1 MVLNPIVVRGPRR
14 RGVGDGRIYRGIIR
28 FRSHLNG
35 PGVGRRRVDAV
46 VIQFRSRVTGP
57 GAEESAPYARPP
69 IRRVVWASAGTTTNS
84 ARCLGVG
91 GHDHQ
96 FGAWSGIVAHDHQFG
111 AWAGVVRATINAARG
126 RASAEMRCRRS
137 PIRRATCRR
146 LRVYFGYDGRWPHCY
161 SAP

>member
-46 VIQFRSRVTGP
+46 VIQFRSRVTGL

-84 ARCLGVG
+84 ARRLRV
-91 GHDHQ
+91 
-96 FGAWSGIVAHDHQFG
+96 VAHDHQFSVSFARRPG
-111 AWAGVVRATINAARG
+111 GVSNRRHNPRRQFEQIPKLARG
-126 RASAEMRCRRS
+126 LGRHIVQRQCPFRLLATHRRHHDAID
-137 PIRRATCRR
+137 PARRHQ
-146 LRVYFGYDGRWPHCY
+146 VEV
-161 SAP
+161 